1 MGGNARLRSWFLR
14 NFLEAAERELGAP
27 AIAALPARVP
37 ARVRAHLSLD
47 RLKASAA
54 LDTIPLDEGEEA
66 LFAFDQALGDGAGK
80 LLERVACEMLARQLV
95 QAVAAV
101 RVGDLFGTVAR
112 LRGPLEHPF
121 VDASL
126 TFDLIRTE
134 SGFTLTV
141 GVLGRPRASRLLG
154 HLTSGA
160 VLAAERF
167 AREAHAGPLRLETE
181 AFADRSRIN
190 ALFRRASSAPP
201 PPIADPVPVSRR
213 SSGAG
218 RLTGTLSDEVNRIL
232 DPSLAY
238 DRFRSEEPPTRRTP
252 SQRFP
257 AVEPGS
263 ARSRRDSVPPAPA
276 STPPSTPPSARFP
289 SESPTLR
296 LSGDHGTGAQ
306 RPSSAPPP
314 RPSSAPPARP
324 SSVPPPRRD
333 SSPPPATSE
342 TPVSP
347 DVRPRSRD
355 PR

>member
-14 NFLEAAERELGAP
+14 NLLEAAERELGAP

-37 ARVRAHLSLD
+37 TRVRAHLSLD
-47 RLKASAA
+47 RLKSSAA
-54 LDTIPLDEGEEA
+54 LDTLPLDEGEEA
-66 LFAFDQALGDGAGK
+66 LVAFDQALGDGSGK

-121 VDASL
+121 VEASL
-126 TFDLIRTE
+126 TFDLIRTD

-154 HLTSGA
+154 HLATGA

-167 AREAHAGPLRLETE
+167 AREAHAGPLRVDTE
-181 AFADRSRIN
+181 AFADRSRIT

-201 PPIADPVPVSRR
+201 PPIVDPIPVSRR
-213 SSGAG
+213 SSGAS
-218 RLTGTLSDEVNRIL
+218 RLTGTLADEVNRIL
-232 DPSLAY
+232 DPTLGG
-238 DRFRSEEPPTRRTP
+238 DRSRARRDSTPPGSDSSPP
-252 SQRFP
+252 SSRFP
-257 AVEPGS
+257 SEGPTLRRNVEPVPKP
-263 ARSRRDSVPPAPA
+263 DSVPP
-276 STPPSTPPSARFP
+276 
-289 SESPTLR
+289 L
-296 LSGDHGTGAQ
+296 

-314 RPSSAPPARP
+314 RRSSAPPLAP
-324 SSVPPPRRD
+324 STRRD
-333 SSPPPATSE
+333 SAPPAAASE
-342 TPVSP
+342 TPTSP
-347 DVRPRSRD
+347 AVRPPSRD

>member
-37 ARVRAHLSLD
+37 ARLRAHLSLD
-47 RLKASAA
+47 RLRTSAA

-66 LFAFDQALGDGAGK
+66 LVTFDQALGDGSGK
-80 LLERVACEMLARQLV
+80 LIERVACEMLARQLV
-95 QAVAAV
+95 QAAAAV
-101 RVGDLFGTVAR
+101 RVGDLYGTVAR

-121 VDASL
+121 VDATL
-126 TFDLIRTE
+126 TFDLIRTDR
-134 SGFTLTV
+134 GFTLTV

-154 HLTSGA
+154 HLTTGA

-167 AREAHAGPLRLETE
+167 AREAHAGPLRVETV

-201 PPIADPVPVSRR
+201 PPVTDPVPVSRR
-213 SSGAG
+213 SSGAA
-218 RLTGTLSDEVNRIL
+218 RITGTLSDEVNRIL
-232 DPSLAY
+232 DAS
-238 DRFRSEEPPTRRTP
+238 RFRSDEPPSRRPP

-257 AVEPGS
+257 AVDPGTG
-263 ARSRRDSVPPAPA
+263 RSRRDSVPPAPE
-276 STPPSTPPSARFP
+276 SSPPSSQFP

-296 LSGDHGTGAQ
+296 LGRDDGASGP

-314 RPSSAPPARP
+314 RPSSAPPP
-324 SSVPPPRRD
+324 NRD
-333 SSPPPATSE
+333 SAPPASAASE

-347 DVRPRSRD
+347 EVRPRSRD